1 MTPITNAISAVRNLA
16 GSAGDLS
23 GNADEALYMLEKC
36 GSIQDTILRLEWA
49 ESNHRVAGQKIKDAL
64 KAVRELT
71 HNAELT
77 GVAKRSRVD

>member
-1 MTPITNAISAVRNLA
+1 MTPITNAISAIRTLA

-23 GNADEALYMLEKC
+23 GNANEALYMIERC

-49 ESNHRVAGQKIKDAL
+49 ESNYRVVGHKIKDAL
-64 KAVRELT
+64 EAVRKLT

-77 GVAKRSRVD
+77 GRGTEVEQ